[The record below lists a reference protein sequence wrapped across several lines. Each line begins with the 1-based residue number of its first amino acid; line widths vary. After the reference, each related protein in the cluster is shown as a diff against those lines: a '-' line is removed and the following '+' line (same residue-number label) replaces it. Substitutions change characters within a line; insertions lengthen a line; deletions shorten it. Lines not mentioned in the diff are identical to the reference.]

1 MFRLSNDEE
10 LTTQKL
16 GEFLSEHRQLLPR
29 YIYLMDAY
37 RTKYPI
43 FFQKQKPEYKPDKR
57 IAVNYAKYA
66 TDTFNGFFIG
76 VPVKISADDSKIADY
91 VNMIDA
97 YNDQDDN
104 NAELAKLCSIYGHA
118 YEMYY
123 VDDLGNLGITYL
135 APTEA
140 FMIYDDSILER
151 PRYFVRVFTKADDIV
166 YVSVSDSS
174 VVRYYDMTGG
184 LHHLADQDRM
194 HGFDGVP
201 ATEYV
206 ENAER
211 VGLYE
216 PVMTMINEYNEA
228 ISEKANDVAYFADA
242 YMKIL
247 GAKLD
252 DETLEQIRDNRII
265 NFEGLNDGNLI
276 VDFLQKPDGD
286 ASQEHLLDRLE
297 RLIFQIMMV
306 ANISDENF
314 GTASGIA
321 LKYRLL
327 AMSNMA
333 LAKQRKFAS
342 GMNRRYKLL
351 FSNPISLPY
360 VKTEDWTKLKYTFTQ
375 NVPANL
381 LEESQIAGNLSGIVS
396 RQTQLSVLS
405 CIDDVQQEIDQ
416 IKKDE
421 EDALTDGFPTN
432 RMTDDD
438 VLE

>member
-1 MFRLSNDEE
+1 
-10 LTTQKL
+10 
-16 GEFLSEHRQLLPR
+16 
-29 YIYLMDAY
+29 
-37 RTKYPI
+37 
-43 FFQKQKPEYKPDKR
+43 
-57 IAVNYAKYA
+57 
-66 TDTFNGFFIG
+66 
-76 VPVKISADDSKIADY
+76 
-91 VNMIDA
+91 
-97 YNDQDDN
+97 
-104 NAELAKLCSIYGHA
+104 
-118 YEMYY
+118 
-123 VDDLGNLGITYL
+123 
-135 APTEA
+135 
-140 FMIYDDSILER
+140 
-151 PRYFVRVFTKADDIV
+151 
-166 YVSVSDSS
+166 
-174 VVRYYDMTGG
+174 
-184 LHHLADQDRM
+184 
-194 HGFDGVP
+194 
-201 ATEYV
+201 
-206 ENAER
+206 
-211 VGLYE
+211 
-216 PVMTMINEYNEA
+216 MINEYNEA